1 MGILTKVTE
10 IEIDETK
17 NPYEKIKQIKGISH
31 RIPRRISQKT
41 AIKQIKYGRNDYYFE
56 KNGKIE
62 YIVIGKNQ
70 IGNEYLKSE
79 MDIDEPNSLLAI
91 NCNSKENI

>member
-1 MGILTKVTE
+1 MWILTKVKE

-17 NPYEKIKQIKGISH
+17 NPYEKIILIKGISY

-41 AIKQIKYGRNDYYFE
+41 AIKQIKKWTNDYYFE

-62 YIVIGKNQ
+62 YIVIWKNK
-70 IGNEYLKSE
+70 IWNEYLKSE
-79 MDIDEPNSLLAI
+79 KDIDEPNSLLAI
-91 NCNSKENI
+91 NCNHKEII